1 MTKTLSVLLALVCTF
16 AIAAEPTKS
25 LPRSNPEAQGV
36 SSKAILTFVQTADR
50 ELSSMHSFMLMRH
63 GHVVAEGWW
72 SPYNAE
78 TRHELY
84 SLSKSFTSTAI
95 GLAIAEGKLTLDDEI
110 SKFFPDEM
118 PADASAQLKAMRVRD
133 LLSMSTG
140 HTSEAKFGTTDPWT
154 KTFLAHTV
162 THKPGTFF
170 MYNTPATYMC
180 SAIVQKQ
187 TSTTVLDYLKPRL
200 FDPLGIQDPT
210 WGTSPQG
217 ISLGGYGLNLRTED
231 IAKFGQLYLQRGKWN
246 DKQLVPAEWID
257 LATSRQVS
265 NGSNPK
271 SDWEQGYGYQ
281 FWRCRNGSYRGDGAF
296 GQYCVVIPEKDAVLA
311 ITSGLKD
318 MQLVLNLVWD
328 KLLPGFENQPL
339 APDNE
344 AAHQLQESLKQLSLP
359 YAEGSASSGLA
370 ASIDKRRYEFAENEQ
385 KIQQISL
392 EKNHRGGFDLIFES
406 EGGEQRIACGH
417 KVWVQGTAQL
427 GGYPKQE
434 LAACGAWTAESEY
447 TAKLCLYSTPFCLT
461 MRLQFKGD
469 EMLLDTEAN
478 VGFGSTKRPQ
488 LVGRL
493 K

>member
-1 MTKTLSVLLALVCTF
+1 MTKTLSVFLALVCTF

-36 SSKAILTFVQTADR
+36 SSKAILTFVQTADQ

-339 APDNE
+339 ASDNE
-344 AAHQLQESLKQLSLP
+344 AAHQLQESLQQLSLP

-370 ASIDKRRYEFAENEQ
+370 ANIDKRRYEFAENEQ

-392 EKNHRGGFDLIFES
+392 EKNHRGGFDLIIES

-488 LVGRL
+488 LVGRM